1 MADACHLFKQAKSGD
16 QQARAR
22 LQQLRSDVLKQK
34 MTERSQ
40 CDTFVHKW
48 SSSVGLSVAEA
59 TELIH
64 SVSDG
69 CQEAK
74 ARFEALRKGVKT
86 PPTSPS
92 SLNRT
97 TPKAH
102 GSTLVITSSLTAD
115 GLTGAAGIFMDSKR
129 KAADDMQMEIQ
140 VELDSER
147 PVKRQLRGVGPS
159 GFSFDQSR
167 SNPVCETEV

>member
-102 GSTLVITSSLTAD
+102 GSTLVITSSLTD

-129 KAADDMQMEIQ
+129 KAADDMEMEIQ